1 MVLNF
6 WQFHSKQ
13 LYEFSSNK
21 LKERWLI
28 KVDKENNDFEIS
40 SLSIT
45 SIFVSFNCYFL
56 EILKR
61 SIKVV
66 EK

>member
-13 LYEFSSNK
+13 FYEFSSNK

-45 SIFVSFNCYFL
+45 SIFVSFN
-56 EILKR
+56 
-61 SIKVV
+61 S
-66 EK
+66 